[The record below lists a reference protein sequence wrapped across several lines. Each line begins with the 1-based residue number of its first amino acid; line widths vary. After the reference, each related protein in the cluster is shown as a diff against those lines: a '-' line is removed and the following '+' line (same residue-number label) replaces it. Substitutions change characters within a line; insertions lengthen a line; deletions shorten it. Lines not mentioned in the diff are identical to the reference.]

1 MIIVNWYRTGVLG
14 RTARSTSLA
23 VIVVVVVVV
32 AAAAAAAAAAA
43 DNDFCKRKI
52 CS

>member
-32 AAAAAAAAAAA
+32 AAAAAAAA